1 VGGRLARL
9 GSEFF
14 PNGSIPGW
22 VQATSS
28 VAGLQ
33 GFWLG
38 GDFVNYGDGAE
49 AASAAPDQILPL
61 VTSQTEVNITNINT
75 GSITVSIRLFGN
87 DGIELASAIT
97 RTIAGRGAFQE
108 QVSVLLPAVNLSQA
122 GYIRLT
128 STGASAATSVVSG
141 FLASPSSA
149 VINGIDASSRA
160 TELDFPQASSGQTGG
175 FNFVTAVAVTNLIAT
190 PQNVTITFTP

>member
-1 VGGRLARL
+1 M
-9 GSEFF
+9 
-14 PNGSIPGW
+14 
-22 VQATSS
+22 S

-38 GDFVNYGDGAE
+38 GHFVNYGDGAE

-87 DGIELASAIT
+87 DGIELAAAIT

-122 GYIRLT
+122 GYLC
-128 STGASAATSVVSG
+128 VV
-141 FLASPSSA
+141 
-149 VINGIDASSRA
+149 VIAIDDP
-160 TELDFPQASSGQTGG
+160 TE
-175 FNFVTAVAVTNLIAT
+175 
-190 PQNVTITFTP
+190 

>member
-1 VGGRLARL
+1 
-9 GSEFF
+9 
-14 PNGSIPGW
+14 

-108 QVSVLLPAVNLSQA
+108 QVSALLPAVNLSQA

-128 STGASAATSVVSG
+128 STGAFAATTPVYAANVRNG
-141 FLASPSSA
+141 ASAQYSR
-149 VINGIDASSRA
+149 VDDQFVASKQYSRA
-160 TELDFPQASSGQTGG
+160 PIPELSTVFIIAARTVVRILKRKRTSGCATGG
-175 FNFVTAVAVTNLIAT
+175 I
-190 PQNVTITFTP
+190 